1 MAYRRLLLPLL
12 GTDAGRAA
20 LATAF
25 VAARIW
31 RAHVHA
37 LHVRVDPRDVAPL
50 AGEGLSGAMIEEM
63 MAVTEKEAA
72 ERAKGADAQ
81 FRVWLAEN
89 GIADTS
95 DPQAAFTAAAVTADC
110 AVVTGREEDV
120 LAQEARLAEFGPVAA
135 AADKIAARLAAARS
149 GATPAEIA
157 EDSSRRKMDELWL
170 LLDQCGDDNE
180 LRLKTLRE
188 ISNASRDLLTRE
200 RGELA
205 AARADLDRRRTELA
219 ETEAARKAELAAELA
234 AKDAEIEKLQAELAA
249 MIARFE
255 AAGQAKGFTPELI
268 AQIKGI
274 YGIKPA

>member
-1 MAYRRLLLPLL
+1 MAQPRNAIERRLPEASQRELVRRWHGL
-12 GTDAGRAA
+12 GGFAPHSLDDIRA
-20 LATAF
+20 
-25 VAARIW
+25 
-31 RAHVHA
+31 
-37 LHVRVDPRDVAPL
+37 
-50 AGEGLSGAMIEEM
+50 
-63 MAVTEKEAA
+63 
-72 ERAKGADAQ
+72 
-81 FRVWLAEN
+81 WLAKSGHTATVHN
-89 GIADTS
+89 S
-95 DPQAAFTAAAVTADC
+95 AFCAFRKGTAYA
-110 AVVTGREEDV
+110 RF
-120 LAQEARLAEFGPVAA
+120 LQEARLAEFGPVAA